1 MDVLFIH
8 GNYPAQFR
16 HLCAGMG
23 CNSEN
28 RVIFLTARED
38 AARESL
44 AGVQII
50 NYATHRKVHAETHP
64 YVQATEDAVLQGQAV
79 LRSLDQ
85 LLQQGFQPRV
95 VIFHAGMGLGLF
107 LRDVLPHAKLIGYF
121 EWWFTPETSRHLVQK
136 FDLNMQLTA
145 GMRNLPTLQEL
156 ERCDAAVVPTQ
167 WQKQQFPNLVQSKL
181 EVIFDGVDTRFFH
194 PPTEDVDTQELVLRN
209 RETQEAFRFSPGT
222 PILSYATRGMEPL
235 RGFPE
240 FMRALPSAFKAVKGL
255 EVVIAGADRCAYSY
269 AAPSNDGSWKQH
281 LLKELKTQIPIG
293 RIHFTGLLNYV
304 DYRALLWRSNLHCY
318 FTRPYVTSWSLFEAA
333 ACGARLCVNR
343 CQATEGVVA
352 DPATVTWVDLDD
364 LPSLSQ
370 TLQHRL
376 RSGSP
381 RSNMDARHSLQL
393 SLQHWQ
399 AVVNKALT
407 QSS

>member
-23 CNSEN
+23 SNSEN
-28 RVIFLTARED
+28 RVVFLTARED
-38 AARESL
+38 AARDPL
-44 AGVQII
+44 PGVQIA
-50 NYATHRKVHAETHP
+50 NYAMHRKVHPETHH
-64 YVQATEDAVLQGQAV
+64 YLQATEEAVLQGQAV

-107 LRDVLPHAKLIGYF
+107 LRDVLPQASLIGYF
-121 EWWFTPETSRHLVQK
+121 EWWFTPETSRHLVQN

-167 WQKQQFPNLVQSKL
+167 WQKQQFPDLVQSKL
-181 EVIFDGVDTRFFH
+181 EVIFDGVDTGFFIT
-194 PPTEDVDTQELVLRN
+194 PTDEANTQELVLRN
-209 RETQEAFRFSPGT
+209 RDTQEAFRFSPGT

-240 FMRALPSAFKAVKGL
+240 FMRALPSVFKAVEGL

-269 AAPSNDGSWKQH
+269 AAPNHKGSWKQH
-281 LLKELKTQIPIG
+281 LLNELKTQIPID
-293 RIHFTGLLNYV
+293 RIHFTGLLNYI
-304 DYRALLWRSNLHCY
+304 DYRARLWHSNLHCY

-343 CQATEGVVA
+343 CPATEGVVA
-352 DPATVTWVDLDD
+352 DPATVAWVDLDD
-364 LPSLSQ
+364 VHSISQ
-370 TLQHRL
+370 TLQNRL

-381 RSNMDARHSLQL
+381 RSSMDPRHSLQL